1 MSRSCYFCA
10 GITEIKNVD
19 VDFRWEGK
27 LYVIKTVPIE
37 VCGQCG
43 ERYYSADVSKKIDK
57 LVQSGKAPQET
68 IKVPVLEFSN

>member
-10 GITEIKNVD
+10 GKTEIRNVD
-19 VDFRWEGK
+19 EDFRWKGK
-27 LYVIKTVPIE
+27 LFVIKDVPVE
-37 VCGQCG
+37 VCTQCG